1 MDKATKS
8 ISCGDQT

>member
-8 ISCGDQT
+8 ISYGDQT